1 MNPPPKCV
9 FSSGFRVVSSFVVD
23 CFYFPSQQT
32 QPKNQIRTSSCK
44 AVRCALL
51 SVSGPVFPFLVLLAA
66 FLRSRCHL
74 TAQYTVSLVSV
85 TSPLSYSLD
94 FSALLNPGR
103 CQCSLWVSEPFIFCK
118 SRFPAWAVPC
128 RGVWFRKLVF
138 AWLDHCNKVSEAC
151 IILRRWWS
159 IAVCLF
165 VLRQCL
171 TVCVSMAAL

>member
-1 MNPPPKCV
+1 MEVLVFPVPRSVCIYFLQTGRGSRASVVVLRTPPPKCV

-23 CFYFPSQQT
+23 CFCFPSQQT

-51 SVSGPVFPFLVLLAA
+51 SISGPVFPFLVLLAA

-103 CQCSLWVSEPFIFCK
+103 CQCSL
-118 SRFPAWAVPC
+118 
-128 RGVWFRKLVF
+128 
-138 AWLDHCNKVSEAC
+138 
-151 IILRRWWS
+151 
-159 IAVCLF
+159 
-165 VLRQCL
+165 
-171 TVCVSMAAL
+171 